1 MSNCV
6 SCGANLNPGAAFCG
20 TCGASQNP
28 AWSATAAAGNPAPAA
43 APMPVA
49 APAPAV
55 AGAAGLSDNAAGALS
70 YLAGLITG
78 IIFLVLDPYKN
89 SRFVRFHAFQSIF
102 FNIAWIVFWIVW
114 SIFGVILIAITKGL
128 FAFILMPIE
137 LLIALGGLVL
147 WIYLMYSAS
156 QGKTFRIPVIGNI
169 AAKQAGL

>member
-1 MSNCV
+1 MSTCV

-20 TCGASQNP
+20 TCGASQSP
-28 AWSATAAAGNPAPAA
+28 AWSPSAAGVGSPAA

-49 APAPAV
+49 APAPVA

-70 YLAGLITG
+70 YIAGLITG

-114 SIFGVILIAITKGL
+114 SIIGFILMAITKGL
-128 FAFILMPIE
+128 FAFILLPVE
-137 LLIALGGLVL
+137 LLIALGGLCL

-156 QGKTFRIPVIGNI
+156 QGKTFRIPVIGNL

>member
-1 MSNCV
+1 MSTCV

-20 TCGASQNP
+20 TCGASQTP
-28 AWSATAAAGNPAPAA
+28 AWSAPAASTVPPAA
-43 APMPVA
+43 APMPIA
-49 APAPAV
+49 GPAPV

-70 YLAGLITG
+70 YIAGLITG

-102 FNIAWIVFWIVW
+102 FNVAWIVFWIVW
-114 SIFGVILIAITKGL
+114 SIIGFILVAITKGL
-128 FAFILMPIE
+128 FAFILLPVE

-156 QGKTFRIPVIGNI
+156 QGKTFRIPIIGNL